1 MRVGYIGLGSMGK
14 PLAQRLIGKYSL
26 RVWDISATAC
36 AEFREWGAS
45 VAPTAADLAR
55 QCDVVLLCLP
65 RTENVRQV
73 TFGPGGLIEGLAPGT
88 VVIDQTSGVPGE
100 TGDIA
105 RRLASRGVSML
116 DAPVAGGVPAAQAG
130 KITIMVSGPE
140 EAYVKVADILQ
151 TISSNVFRCGER
163 VGDGQTIKLVNNVM
177 NAVCRL
183 ATLETV
189 AMGRKIG
196 VPLKTLTEVLNKGT
210 ARNRITQTV
219 LPGLI
224 EGKVATN
231 FALPLMVKDVTQA
244 IRLGTDTGVPMPLSS
259 IALGLLQIGVNT
271 LGKDARLEDVPR
283 LVETMAGTHLA
294 DDFPTMLPEP
304 PSATDACVVQAD
316 PLVVG
321 YVGLD
326 AMGVALARRLMQFR
340 SVRVFD
346 SRQEVVRELEAEGA
360 IVKPDLPSLAR
371 DCDIIMMCVSGSAA
385 IREVLFSEGGLAEG
399 LRSGKIIVDQATG
412 DPVATRRMAAE
423 LEELG
428 VALVDAPV
436 AADPASAAAGTVTT
450 LYGGRIEA
458 CARVRPILECFGPDV
473 THCGDSG
480 NAHATTLVGSALEA
494 CNRLISYETLAM
506 GIKNG
511 LKLADIET
519 IINHGSGWSAAFERT
534 VAALRTGERS
544 ATVCLSSRLTDLR
557 LTSEL
562 AVNSGA
568 PMLIAN
574 AARGMFEAA
583 VNVLGGDADID
594 KLARIFEA
602 RAGTR
607 FVSV

>member
-1 MRVGYIGLGSMGK
+1 MKVGYIGLGSMGK
-14 PLAQRLIGKYSL
+14 PLAQRLIGKYEL

-36 AEFREWGAS
+36 AEFRELGAS
-45 VAPTAADLAR
+45 VSPTAADLAR

-73 TFGPGGLIEGLAPGT
+73 TFGPGGLIEGLAPGS

-105 RRLASRGVSML
+105 RKLAARGVSML

-140 EAYVKVADILQ
+140 QAYVKVAEVLQ

-163 VGDGQTIKLVNNVM
+163 VGDGQAIKLANNVM
-177 NAVCRL
+177 NAVCRF
-183 ATLETV
+183 ATLEAAT
-189 AMGRKIG
+189 MGRKMG
-196 VPLKTLTEVLNKGT
+196 VPLKTLTEVLNKST

-244 IRLGTDTGVPMPLSS
+244 IRLGTDAGVPMPLSS

-271 LGKDARLEDVPR
+271 LGNDARLEDVPR
-283 LVETMAGTHLA
+283 FVEAMAGTHLA
-294 DDFPTMLPEP
+294 DDTPATLPEP
-304 PSATDACVVQAD
+304 QSTADACVAQAD
-316 PLVVG
+316 SLVVG

-326 AMGVALARRLMQFR
+326 AMGMALVRRLMKFR

-346 SRQEVVRELEAEGA
+346 SRQEVARELEAEGA
-360 IVKPDLPSLAR
+360 IAVPDLPSLAR
-371 DCDIIMMCVSGSAA
+371 DCDVIMMCVSGSAA
-385 IREVLFSEGGLAEG
+385 IRAVLFGEGGLAEG
-399 LRSGKIIVDQATG
+399 LTSGKIIVDQAMG
-412 DPVATRRMAAE
+412 DPVATRRIAAE
-423 LEELG
+423 LEGLG

-436 AADPASAAAGTVTT
+436 AVDPGSAAGGTATT
-450 LYGGRIEA
+450 LYGGHLEA
-458 CARVRPILECFGPDV
+458 CARVRPILERFGTDV

-480 NAHATTLVGSALEA
+480 NAHATTLVVSALEA
-494 CNRLISYETLAM
+494 CNQLISYETLAM
-506 GIKNG
+506 GIKKG

-534 VAALRTGERS
+534 VAALRMGERS
-544 ATVCLSSRLTDLR
+544 ATVCLASRLTDLR
-557 LTSEL
+557 LASEL
-562 AVNSGA
+562 AMNCGA

-574 AARGMFEAA
+574 AARGTFEAA
-583 VNVLGGDADID
+583 ANVLGGDADTD
-594 KLARIFEA
+594 ELARLFEA

-607 FVSV
+607 FVSI